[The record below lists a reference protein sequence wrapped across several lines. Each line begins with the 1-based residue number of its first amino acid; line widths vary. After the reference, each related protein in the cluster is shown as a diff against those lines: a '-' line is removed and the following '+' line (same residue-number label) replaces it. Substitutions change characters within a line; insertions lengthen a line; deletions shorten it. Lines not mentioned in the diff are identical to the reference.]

1 MLNAARDALQADDE
15 LGREQREAAEAAV
28 DTVRDCLFD

>member
-28 DTVRDCLFD
+28 DTVRDCLLD